1 MLVYLA
7 FVVVMDCK
15 LPRALTY
22 FFVTNVVIFIYLFS
36 DYYRK
41 AYYKPK
47 KLQQNKTVEKVSYTC
62 NTNLSILYSFL
73 KFLFKESQTRVCQH
87 KNGIV
92 VNGTFIE
99 NGRIIGENSSV
110 TSTPNGP
117 LSCNGISFCSS
128 LNDKKKG

>member
-47 KLQQNKTVEKVSYTC
+47 KLQQNKTEEVGYT
-62 NTNLSILYSFL
+62 NKLVYIIFFSKI
-73 KFLFKESQTRVCQH
+73 
-87 KNGIV
+87 
-92 VNGTFIE
+92 FI
-99 NGRIIGENSSV
+99 
-110 TSTPNGP
+110 
-117 LSCNGISFCSS
+117 
-128 LNDKKKG
+128 

>member
-47 KLQQNKTVEKVSYTC
+47 KLQQNKTEEVSYTC
-62 NTNLSILYSFL
+62 NTNLYYILF
-73 KFLFKESQTRVCQH
+73 
-87 KNGIV
+87 
-92 VNGTFIE
+92 
-99 NGRIIGENSSV
+99 
-110 TSTPNGP
+110 
-117 LSCNGISFCSS
+117 
-128 LNDKKKG
+128 